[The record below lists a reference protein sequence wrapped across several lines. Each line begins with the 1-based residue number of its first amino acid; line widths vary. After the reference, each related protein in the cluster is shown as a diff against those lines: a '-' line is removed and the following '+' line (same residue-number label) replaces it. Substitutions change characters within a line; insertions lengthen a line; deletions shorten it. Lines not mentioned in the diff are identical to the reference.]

1 MSKNAIQSDSPT
13 PIRSQLKELLLQE
26 IRNGRFQ
33 PGCRIPSEREIAE
46 SYGISRASVRESIS
60 ELLNLGMLFRTVGR
74 GTFVSADPFSTSP
87 ENGVATTPANIAFI
101 ISESIFHFVQTGYNK
116 ILAGVQE
123 VAAARGWRL
132 LFHPIGDDANN
143 PMLQSLRNAPNRS
156 LDGCIIVGGV
166 RRHVLDLL
174 DEETIPTILVDLLI
188 SEENTASVIID
199 YATGAR
205 LAMRHLY
212 ELGHRQIG
220 YVGFSGS
227 EKYRGYWQC
236 LEELGLQYDPRCVE
250 FLHELDLQPGILAGF
265 QSVQRMIA
273 ARSLPSALLV
283 TNDFVAMGVM
293 EGLAI
298 AGLRTPDQISV
309 VGFDDLGQK
318 TSPMLTTV
326 RVDLA
331 QVGRLAANAL
341 FRKMNSQVIEPEHTL
356 VPVELVVRGTTGPAV
371 ALARP

>member
-1 MSKNAIQSDSPT
+1 
-13 PIRSQLKELLLQE
+13 
-26 IRNGRFQ
+26 
-33 PGCRIPSEREIAE
+33 
-46 SYGISRASVRESIS
+46 
-60 ELLNLGMLFRTVGR
+60 MLFRTVGR
-74 GTFVSADPFSTSP
+74 GTFVSPDPFSVST
-87 ENGVATTPANIAFI
+87 ENGAATGPHNIAFI

-123 VAAARGWRL
+123 VAAAQGWRL

-174 DEETIPTILVDLLI
+174 DEERTPTILVDLLI
-188 SEENTASVIID
+188 SEEDTASVTID
-199 YATGAR
+199 YANGAR

-212 ELGHRQIG
+212 ELGHREIG

-227 EKYRGYWQC
+227 EKYRGYWRC
-236 LEELGLQYDPRCVE
+236 LEELGLRYDPRCVE

-298 AGLRTPDQISV
+298 AGLRAPDQISV

-318 TSPMLTTV
+318 TSPLLTTV

-341 FRKMNSQVIEPEHTL
+341 LRKMNSQVIEAEHTV
-356 VPVELVVRGTTGPAV
+356 VPVELVVRGTTGAAV
-371 ALARP
+371 ALAKL